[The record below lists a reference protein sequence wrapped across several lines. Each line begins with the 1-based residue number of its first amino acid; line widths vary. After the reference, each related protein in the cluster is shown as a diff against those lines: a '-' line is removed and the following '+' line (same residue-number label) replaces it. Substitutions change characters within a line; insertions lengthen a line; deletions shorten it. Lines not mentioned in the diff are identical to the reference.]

1 VVERSAGINDLRTK
15 PRERI
20 WAALPEPPPPF
31 LSAMD
36 PARSRKHSKKAQT
49 SNPTPRSLPPNR
61 FPSSNKPSRGRP
73 PFPSAPPTDFP
84 ASSSSAPRG
93 HGSFPAPSSVPSSFP
108 RPPRDRPTRNQRRD
122 DKSQRDPNGPP
133 PQPPPPPKQPKPKD
147 ASLNLSKQTLTK
159 EMLPTKASHPNLT
172 RLDLT
177 GCEGLAEFGAGWIG
191 NEFGSQLTWLSL
203 NGCEGVE
210 DWDGFELLTGL
221 IGQALTPHIS
231 LQAACQKLTCCP
243 LSLQPVLNVCSC
255 KLSSLP
261 HQFAGLNNLKAFVAT
276 GNEFVSLDSDLVG
289 CWKDLNSLSSSI
301 PLDLRLSCA

>member
-1 VVERSAGINDLRTK
+1 VVERSAGINNLRRK

-221 IGQALTPHIS
+221 IGQALTFHLSPS
-231 LQAACQKLTCCP
+231 GVSEADLLPPFATTSPQRLQLQAL
-243 LSLQPVLNVCSC
+243 LSP
-255 KLSSLP
+255 
-261 HQFAGLNNLKAFVAT
+261 
-276 GNEFVSLDSDLVG
+276 
-289 CWKDLNSLSSSI
+289 SSI
-301 PLDLRLSCA
+301 RWAQQPQGLRRDRQRVCLARFGPRWMLEGPQLA